1 MGISKAMMEKLV
13 VAKSRLTDP
22 NKTTF
27 CCTRYGNVMASR
39 GSIIPLFIKL
49 IKEGKPLT
57 VTDPNMTRFLMSLD
71 EAVDLVLYAYD
82 HGKQG
87 DTFVQKSP
95 ASTIGDLAQALIELF
110 DSKSDIKIIGTRHGE
125 KLYES
130 LLTREEMAHAEDL
143 GDYYRIPADNRD
155 LNYKNYF
162 IVGEQKISVAEDYNS
177 INTESLNVEQI
188 KEKLLTLDLVQE
200 ELKG

>member
-13 VAKSRLTDP
+13 VAKSRLIDP

-27 CCTRYGNVMASR
+27 CCTRYRNVMASR

-71 EAVDLVLYAYD
+71 EAVDFVLYAYD

-95 ASTIGDLAQALIELF
+95 ASTIGDLA
-110 DSKSDIKIIGTRHGE
+110 
-125 KLYES
+125 
-130 LLTREEMAHAEDL
+130 
-143 GDYYRIPADNRD
+143 
-155 LNYKNYF
+155 
-162 IVGEQKISVAEDYNS
+162 
-177 INTESLNVEQI
+177 
-188 KEKLLTLDLVQE
+188 
-200 ELKG
+200 